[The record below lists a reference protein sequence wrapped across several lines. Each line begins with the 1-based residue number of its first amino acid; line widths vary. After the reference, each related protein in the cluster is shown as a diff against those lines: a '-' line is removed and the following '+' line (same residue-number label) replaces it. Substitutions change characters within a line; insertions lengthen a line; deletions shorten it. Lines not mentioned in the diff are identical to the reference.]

1 MLQFSK
7 IKNYMVKQ
15 LYQLDGGCQW
25 RALPKDFPQ
34 RTTVFEYLELWECDR
49 TLERVRHGLYA
60 AVREQADREA
70 SPTEAII
77 DSHSV
82 KGAEKGGAKI
92 DPPDYGAGKKIKGKK
107 HHIAVDTLG
116 PLLNLIVH
124 PADIQDHNG
133 GLLIL
138 HCLMNRC

>member
-82 KGAEKGGAKI
+82 KGAEKGGPKS
-92 DPPDYGAGKKIKGKK
+92 
-107 HHIAVDTLG
+107 TLRTMAQARKSKARSITS
-116 PLLNLIVH
+116 LSIRSAL
-124 PADIQDHNG
+124 
-133 GLLIL
+133 
-138 HCLMNRC
+138 CST